1 MIIVDPLLIIVLW
14 LIRAYIWVIII
25 GVILSWLINFQVVNS
40 YNRFVF
46 LVQDL
51 TNRLTE
57 PALGP
62 IRRFLPTLGGIDISP
77 IILILGLWFLE
88 MVIDALGRCRP
99 LGPWSRPLP
108 RPSGRYPKVCG
119 SPFSSSPGPGAKL
132 SAVRSSWLTVRS

>member
-25 GVILSWLINFQVVNS
+25 GVILSWLIHFQVINS

-51 TNRLTE
+51 THRLTE

-62 IRRFLPTLGGIDISP
+62 IRRFLPNLGGIDISP

-88 MVIDALGRCRP
+88 MVILNLRI
-99 LGPWSRPLP
+99 SM
-108 RPSGRYPKVCG
+108 
-119 SPFSSSPGPGAKL
+119 L
-132 SAVRSSWLTVRS
+132 SAGAGL

>member
-1 MIIVDPLLIIVLW
+1 MIILDPLLIIVLW

-25 GVILSWLINFQVVNS
+25 GVILSWLIHFQVINS

-57 PALGP
+57 PVLGR
-62 IRRFLPTLGGIDISP
+62 IRRFLPNLGGIDISP

-88 MVIDALGRCRP
+88 MVILNLRI
-99 LGPWSRPLP
+99 SM
-108 RPSGRYPKVCG
+108 
-119 SPFSSSPGPGAKL
+119 FSAGAGL
-132 SAVRSSWLTVRS
+132 

>member
-1 MIIVDPLLIIVLW
+1 MIIFDPLLIIVLW

-62 IRRFLPTLGGIDISP
+62 IRRFLPNLGGIDISP

-88 MVIDALGRCRP
+88 MVIVNLRI
-99 LGPWSRPLP
+99 SM
-108 RPSGRYPKVCG
+108 
-119 SPFSSSPGPGAKL
+119 L
-132 SAVRSSWLTVRS
+132 SAGAGL

>member
-1 MIIVDPLLIIVLW
+1 MIVLDPLLTIVLW

-62 IRRFLPTLGGIDISP
+62 IRRFLPNLGGIDISP

-88 MVIDALGRCRP
+88 MVLINLR
-99 LGPWSRPLP
+99 
-108 RPSGRYPKVCG
+108 
-119 SPFSSSPGPGAKL
+119 FSMFAPGPGL
-132 SAVRSSWLTVRS
+132 

>member
-1 MIIVDPLLIIVLW
+1 MIILDPLLIIVLW

-62 IRRFLPTLGGIDISP
+62 IRRFLPNLGGIDISP

-88 MVIDALGRCRP
+88 MVLINLR
-99 LGPWSRPLP
+99 
-108 RPSGRYPKVCG
+108 
-119 SPFSSSPGPGAKL
+119 FSMFAPGPGL
-132 SAVRSSWLTVRS
+132 

>member
-1 MIIVDPLLIIVLW
+1 MIIFDPLLIIVLW

-57 PALGP
+57 PALRP
-62 IRRFLPTLGGIDISP
+62 IRGFLPNLGGIDISP

-88 MVIDALGRCRP
+88 MVIVNLRI
-99 LGPWSRPLP
+99 SM
-108 RPSGRYPKVCG
+108 
-119 SPFSSSPGPGAKL
+119 L
-132 SAVRSSWLTVRS
+132 SAAPGL

>member
-1 MIIVDPLLIIVLW
+1 MIILDPLLIIVLW

-25 GVILSWLINFQVVNS
+25 GVILNWLIHFQVINS

-62 IRRFLPTLGGIDISP
+62 IRRFLPNLGGIDISP

-88 MVIDALGRCRP
+88 MVIVNLRI
-99 LGPWSRPLP
+99 SM
-108 RPSGRYPKVCG
+108 
-119 SPFSSSPGPGAKL
+119 L
-132 SAVRSSWLTVRS
+132 SAGAGL

>member
-1 MIIVDPLLIIVLW
+1 MIILDPLLIIVLW

-25 GVILSWLINFQVVNS
+25 GVILSWLIHFQVINS

-57 PALGP
+57 PVLGR
-62 IRRFLPTLGGIDISP
+62 IRRFLPNLGGIDISP

-88 MVIDALGRCRP
+88 MVILNLRV
-99 LGPWSRPLP
+99 SM
-108 RPSGRYPKVCG
+108 
-119 SPFSSSPGPGAKL
+119 FSAGAGL
-132 SAVRSSWLTVRS
+132 

>member
-62 IRRFLPTLGGIDISP
+62 IRRFLPNLGGIDISP

-88 MVIDALGRCRP
+88 MVIVNLRI
-99 LGPWSRPLP
+99 SM
-108 RPSGRYPKVCG
+108 
-119 SPFSSSPGPGAKL
+119 L
-132 SAVRSSWLTVRS
+132 SAGAGL

>member
-1 MIIVDPLLIIVLW
+1 MIILDPLLIIVLW

-62 IRRFLPTLGGIDISP
+62 IRRFLPNLGGIDISP

-88 MVIDALGRCRP
+88 MVIVNLRI
-99 LGPWSRPLP
+99 SM
-108 RPSGRYPKVCG
+108 
-119 SPFSSSPGPGAKL
+119 L
-132 SAVRSSWLTVRS
+132 SAGAGL

>member
-1 MIIVDPLLIIVLW
+1 MIILDPLLIIVLW
-14 LIRAYIWVIII
+14 LLRAYIWVIII
-25 GVILSWLINFQVVNS
+25 GVILSWLIHFQVINS

-62 IRRFLPTLGGIDISP
+62 IRRFLPNLGGIDISP

-88 MVIDALGRCRP
+88 MVILNLRI
-99 LGPWSRPLP
+99 SM
-108 RPSGRYPKVCG
+108 
-119 SPFSSSPGPGAKL
+119 L
-132 SAVRSSWLTVRS
+132 SAGAGL

>member
-62 IRRFLPTLGGIDISP
+62 IRRFLPNLGGIDISP
-77 IILILGLWFLE
+77 IIVFIGLRILQSMLLN
-88 MVIDALGRCRP
+88 MANNM
-99 LGPWSRPLP
+99 
-108 RPSGRYPKVCG
+108 
-119 SPFSSSPGPGAKL
+119 
-132 SAVRSSWLTVRS
+132 

>member
-25 GVILSWLINFQVVNS
+25 GVILSWLIHFQVINS

-51 TNRLTE
+51 THRLTE

-62 IRRFLPTLGGIDISP
+62 IRRFLPNLGGIDISP

-88 MVIDALGRCRP
+88 MVIVNLRI
-99 LGPWSRPLP
+99 SM
-108 RPSGRYPKVCG
+108 
-119 SPFSSSPGPGAKL
+119 L
-132 SAVRSSWLTVRS
+132 SAGAGL

>member
-1 MIIVDPLLIIVLW
+1 MLILDPLLIIVLW

-46 LVQDL
+46 LVQDI

-57 PALGP
+57 PAMRP
-62 IRRFLPTLGGIDISP
+62 IRGFLPNLGGIDLSP

-88 MVIDALGRCRP
+88 MVIVNLRISMLSA
-99 LGPWSRPLP
+99 
-108 RPSGRYPKVCG
+108 
-119 SPFSSSPGPGAKL
+119 GPGL
-132 SAVRSSWLTVRS
+132 

>member
-57 PALGP
+57 PALRP
-62 IRRFLPTLGGIDISP
+62 IRGFLPNLGGIDISP

-88 MVIDALGRCRP
+88 MVIVNLRI
-99 LGPWSRPLP
+99 SM
-108 RPSGRYPKVCG
+108 
-119 SPFSSSPGPGAKL
+119 L
-132 SAVRSSWLTVRS
+132 SAAPGL